1 MSGHKGQCG
10 ALSAQKQYIATTAAA
25 TTASAKQQAPQK
37 TAAPQPQPSLKKST
51 EATNAAPSLFS
62 PTQLSNLLSTRPQEL
77 GVGLVNRGNTCY
89 INSVLQCFS
98 HTAPLRAYLASSEH
112 SRSCKVRTHG
122 FCLLC
127 ALEEHTKQLFRVKNE
142 FFPRDIFLNLQ
153 QIGDFRPFAQEDAH
167 EFASSVMMGMQ
178 SSILQ
183 NYRAQHPN
191 GPPNLGPGFEET
203 SLVYQLFGGR
213 SRSRVRC
220 GACSAIVTNYEPFL
234 DLNLELSAG
243 ASLEEALDSY
253 TTIEH
258 FDLST
263 GYKCGR
269 CNKVVTAQK
278 QLTVDRAPPILVV
291 QLKRFDVMSG
301 GGKINKT
308 VTFREQLD
316 IAKVMSEDK
325 KEEGGVLYE
334 LYGTIVHYGRTMFS
348 GHYVSFIKSNGLW
361 HLFDDDQ
368 VVEVNNAIVLKQNA
382 YMLFFQR
389 VYTPEQMARQEQQL
403 LQLPQQLSLPQESQQ
418 QQQQQQQS
426 KSQRRRNNKKT
437 NEANNAQQQQQT
449 AAPAVATEA
458 KAEPPPEWKL
468 PKYRVFYTE
477 EESGEESW
485 IKDLLLVAEVPAEA
499 NDASR
504 RWRLSVESSGRLT
517 LHDDTAHYRLEL
529 QLPFEVDPKAARA
542 SFYQANATLVAT
554 MPLKRDDADAD
565 ADATKPDHQATSAAA
580 DVEVALLPDRRFVL
594 KEIGV
599 DPEKE
604 LNVEPVATEEKE
616 KEVETVAATTTK
628 PADAAASTTSDDDK
642 KVPTTAPALPF
653 MDLGRLKQALADES
667 NKEEASYAKL
677 WDDIRAFYAAVK
689 SGDAAGYLQLRSAIQ
704 RQEAQRSQQ
713 LAQDDEEQ
721 FMLKLKKTKRNDPC
735 PCNSGRKF
743 KQCHGMA

>member
-1 MSGHKGQCG
+1 MWLAQHWVSGHKGQCG

-127 ALEEHTKQLFRVKNE
+127 ALEEHTKQLFR
-142 FFPRDIFLNLQ
+142 
-153 QIGDFRPFAQEDAH
+153 

-485 IKDLLLVAEVPAEA
+485 IKDLLLVAEVPAE
-499 NDASR
+499 
-504 RWRLSVESSGRLT
+504 
-517 LHDDTAHYRLEL
+517 
-529 QLPFEVDPKAARA
+529 LPFEVDPKAARA